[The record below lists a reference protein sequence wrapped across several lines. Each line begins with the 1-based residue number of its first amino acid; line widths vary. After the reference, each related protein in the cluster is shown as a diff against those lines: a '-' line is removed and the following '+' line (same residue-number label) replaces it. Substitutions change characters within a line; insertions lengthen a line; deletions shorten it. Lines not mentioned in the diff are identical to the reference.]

1 MATVRLDALEKRYD
15 TTAAVAGVTLDIAD
29 GEFLTLLGP
38 SGCGKTTTLRMIAG
52 FIAPSAGRVW
62 IGAND
67 VTTQPPQHRDVNMV
81 FQDYALFPHL
91 TVAENIAFGLVE
103 RRAPRAERAR
113 RVAELLELVRLPG
126 HEARYPS
133 ELSGGQQQRV
143 AFARAIA
150 HPPRVLLMDE
160 PLGALDLKLRE
171 AMQEELRRLQRQL
184 GITTV
189 YVTHDQVEAMRM
201 SDRIAV
207 MNQGRVEQ
215 LGTPEA
221 IYERPAT
228 EFAAGFVGSINFL
241 KGRCVGHEDGCYIV
255 ETAAGRL
262 RADTGAARIAGAT
275 PVTLAVR
282 PEHLRLDTAA
292 GADGRENRVDGQ
304 VAASSFLGN
313 LVQLVVRAAG
323 DLELRVELRAGDRRP
338 PDGATVSVS
347 WPTAKTVLLPSR

>member
-1 MATVRLDALEKRYD
+1 MASVRLDALVKQYD
-15 TTAAVAGVTLDIAD
+15 GPPVVDGVTLDIRD

-52 FIAPSAGRVW
+52 LVLPTAGSIR
-62 IGAND
+62 IGEQD
-67 VTTQPPQHRDVNMV
+67 VSRLPPQRRDVGMV

-91 TVAENIAFGLVE
+91 SVADNIAFGLVE
-103 RRAPRAERAR
+103 RRVTRAARAA

-126 HEARYPS
+126 LGERHPA

-150 HPPRVLLMDE
+150 HTPRVLLMDE

-207 MNQGRVEQ
+207 MNAGRIEQ
-215 LGTPEA
+215 LGAPAA
-221 IYERPAT
+221 IYERPETAFT
-228 EFAAGFVGSINFL
+228 AGFVGSINL
-241 KGRCVGHEDGCYIV
+241 MDGRCVGRENGCWIV
-255 ETAAGRL
+255 ETPAGRL
-262 RADTGAARIAGAT
+262 RAGAAGSPEPGAAAI
-275 PVTLAVR
+275 TLAVR
-282 PEHLRLDTAA
+282 PEHLRLGDDDARNDDNRI
-292 GADGRENRVDGQ
+292 DGRI
-304 VAASSFLGN
+304 ASSAFLGN
-313 LVQLVVRAAG
+313 LVQLVVRGAG
-323 DLELRVELRAGDRRP
+323 DVELRVELRAGEPRP
-338 PDGATVSVS
+338 ADGESVSVRWS
-347 WPTAKTVLLPSR
+347 PDKTVLLVPR